1 MSVHVYPCETTKS
14 LCHAW
19 SMGSDLGQSVL
30 QWFCIWSLFNYHHN
44 VHCDN
49 GTVGTVAF
57 MWVQDVKC
65 FNKGITIWE
74 IAAYAVSISNHFFA
88 GHLWPRS
95 ATVWEIN
102 RTIAI
107 PELSFPWSKFC
118 DYVISFMLRA
128 SPCAVMFPVFVFFL
142 PFCLCFSMFS
152 PLFCSLIN
160 LGI

>member
-14 LCHAW
+14 LRHAW

-65 FNKGITIWE
+65 FNKGVTIWE

-107 PELSFPWSKFC
+107 PEFSVIQVLRLCDFFYVESLSLCGHVSSLCLFPALLS
-118 DYVISFMLRA
+118 
-128 SPCAVMFPVFVFFL
+128 VFFYVFTSVL
-142 PFCLCFSMFS
+142 LV
-152 PLFCSLIN
+152 N
-160 LGI
+160 